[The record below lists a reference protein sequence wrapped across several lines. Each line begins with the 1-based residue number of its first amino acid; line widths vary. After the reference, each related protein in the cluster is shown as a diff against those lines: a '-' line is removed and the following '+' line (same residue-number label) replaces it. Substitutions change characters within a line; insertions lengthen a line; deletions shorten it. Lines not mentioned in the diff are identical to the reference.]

1 MYTKDSQW
9 PQEINESRY
18 NKVVLHV
25 HQRQSVIIGDK
36 WINKVVLGTIR
47 SCYMYTKDSQWS

>member
-1 MYTKDSQW
+1 MNPGTITSCYMYTKMSIK
-9 PQEINESRY
+9 EINES

-36 WINKVVLGTIR
+36 
-47 SCYMYTKDSQWS
+47 

>member
-1 MYTKDSQW
+1 MYTKYNKTIGDKCK
-9 PQEINESRY
+9 PGINKVRYMYTKY

-36 WINKVVLGTIR
+36 
-47 SCYMYTKDSQWS
+47 